1 MPTLFDLQNPQHL
14 EAAGFQQQ
22 KFWVSRALYEV
33 LKDGDDRNQDAA
45 TQYFLEVF
53 VGYELEGMGFWTS
66 AQPPVLTC
74 CEISHQFCECVQ
86 ATWNYIDELE
96 GD

>member
-1 MPTLFDLQNPQHL
+1 MATSVIWTTISGLHT
-14 EAAGFQQQ
+14 
-22 KFWVSRALYEV
+22 
-33 LKDGDDRNQDAA
+33 

-53 VGYELEGMGFWTS
+53 VGHELEGMGFWTS
-66 AQPPVLTC
+66 ALPPVLTC